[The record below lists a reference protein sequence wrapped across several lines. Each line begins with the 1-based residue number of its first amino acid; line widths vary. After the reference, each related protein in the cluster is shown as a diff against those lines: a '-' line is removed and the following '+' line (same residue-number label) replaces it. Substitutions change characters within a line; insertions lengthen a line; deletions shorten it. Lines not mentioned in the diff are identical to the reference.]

1 MSKINMEGK
10 RKRWQQEEEK
20 HKKSG
25 SKKDS
30 ISRLEVW
37 MREMTARVDRLQE
50 ERDASSSAA
59 ALSDISQRAQEIIGD
74 WDADEI
80 DVELEEEEVESEEH
94 ELFEGLDVFFAPQV
108 LERLDSFTRGAG
120 EGDDTVTEM

>member
-1 MSKINMEGK
+1 MEGK